1 MKLSYTGKV
10 KQSGLHIYNRKQFDE
25 DIKLFLEKDVTVTV
39 EKKKRKRS
47 LHQNNFY
54 WGVVIPI
61 VKQGLIDVGYRVTID
76 DTHELI
82 KAKFIKKELVN
93 ENTGEILPSIGST
106 TELTTTEFMDLIAE
120 IQQWAAEYLNVEIPD
135 PNEQINIKF

>member
-25 DIKLFLEKDVTVTV
+25 DLNLFIDKEVVLSLEN
-39 EKKKRKRS
+39 KKRKRS

-76 DTHELI
+76 DTHDYI
-82 KAKFIKKELVN
+82 KTNFIKKELVN